1 MGVGTRRASRSGG
14 SGRSGAPVGSA
25 DGSGEPD
32 AADAGPGVH
41 PDDLPDGLVVADEY
55 GRVVCFNAAAARITT
70 TAPSDA
76 IGRPI
81 EAALPLEDLE
91 GRRWWQL
98 TDPYGGLAIRVRQP
112 ERNLLLPGGREV
124 LVSARYV
131 RETPTGPVRRLV
143 VCLRDTEA
151 RRRTER
157 SHAELIATVAH
168 ELRSPLTSVKGFT
181 ATLLAKWER
190 FTDDQKRLM
199 LETVDADA
207 NRVTRLIAEL
217 LDISRIDS
225 GRLEVRRQ
233 PVDIGAA
240 VGRHIQAHIAA
251 GQPAGRFLVRI
262 AQPLPDL
269 WADPDKI
276 DQVLSNLLENA
287 VRHGEGTVTIEVAAA
302 RISDAARLKKPA
314 EGTAVTVSDEGPGI
328 PEDSMGRVF
337 TRFWRGSKRG
347 GTGLGLYIV
356 KGIVEAHGGTITVG
370 RAPGGGARFR
380 FTLPVATPAYLT

>member
-1 MGVGTRRASRSGG
+1 MAVGVRTIGENALVCPSV
-14 SGRSGAPVGSA
+14 GR
-25 DGSGEPD
+25 D
-32 AADAGPGVH
+32 ALGIDPE
-41 PDDLPDGLVVADEY
+41 DLPDGLVVADEK
-55 GRVVCFNAAAARITT
+55 GRVICFNAAAARIT
-70 TAPSDA
+70 AVSKRDA
-76 IGRPI
+76 LGVELER
-81 EAALPLEDLE
+81 ALPLEDLK

-98 TDPYGGLAIRVRQP
+98 TDPYGGLAIRVGQP

-131 RETPTGPVRRLV
+131 REHPTGPVRRV
-143 VCLRDTEA
+143 VVSLRSTEA

-233 PVDIGAA
+233 PVDIAAA
-240 VGRHIQAHIAA
+240 VGRHIQAHVAS
-251 GQPAGRFLVRI
+251 GQAPDRFLVRI
-262 AQPLPDL
+262 QRPLPDL

-276 DQVLSNLLENA
+276 DQVLGNLLENA
-287 VRHGEGTVTIEVAAA
+287 VRHGEGTVTIEVAPAPV
-302 RISDAARLKKPA
+302 RIDEHDEK
-314 EGTAVTVSDEGPGI
+314 GTAVTVSDEGPGI
-328 PEDSMGRVF
+328 PEESMGRVF

-356 KGIVEAHGGTITVG
+356 KGIVEAHGGTIAVG
-370 RAPGGGARFR
+370 RGSGGGAEFR
-380 FTLPVATPAYLT
+380 FILPVGAPAYLQ